1 MEVSVYAIDGQYL
14 EEELEGELEEELKY
28 GEKLLALKLVYIT
41 HHIEQRNARM
51 IDRFNRKEKRKTY
64 KYGGRKRS
72 LEI

>member
-28 GEKLLALKLVYIT
+28 GEKLLALKLVYIN
-41 HHIEQRNARM
+41 HHIEQWNARM
-51 IDRFNRKEKRKTY
+51 VDRFNRKEQWKTY
-64 KYGGRKRS
+64 KYWGRKRS